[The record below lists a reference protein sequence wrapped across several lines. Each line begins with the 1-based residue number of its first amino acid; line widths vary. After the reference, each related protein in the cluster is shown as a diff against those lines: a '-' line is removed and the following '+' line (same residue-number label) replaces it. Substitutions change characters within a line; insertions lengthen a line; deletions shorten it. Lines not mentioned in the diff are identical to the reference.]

1 MDFNFSIKLII
12 QLENLNCLRLN
23 MRETC
28 IEQFHG
34 MEVKCFANPTL

>member
-1 MDFNFSIKLII
+1 MDFNFPIKLII
-12 QLENLNCLRLN
+12 QLENLDCLRLN
-23 MRETC
+23 KREAC